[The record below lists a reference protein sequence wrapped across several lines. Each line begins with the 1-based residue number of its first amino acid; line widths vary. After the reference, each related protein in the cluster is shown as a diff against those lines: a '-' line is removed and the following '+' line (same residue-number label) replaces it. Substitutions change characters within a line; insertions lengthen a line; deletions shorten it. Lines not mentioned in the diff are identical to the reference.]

1 MNDTSQKN
9 SLMQAINLKTALCA
23 FCLIAL
29 YWPVLRDLVYD
40 WIHIPDYSHG
50 FLIPAISL
58 YIAYEKLNKNDV
70 IPFQRHS
77 IGLIVLVAGITMLI
91 LGRLAHEFFLM
102 RFSLIFVLVG
112 VIDYL
117 LGRGYTKTLFFP
129 ITYLFFMIP
138 LPSILLQKVTFPLQ
152 LFVTELSAQSLK
164 AIGIPLL
171 KEGNIIYLS
180 STVLEVADACSG
192 IRSLI
197 ALLAIG
203 VIVAFY
209 VHKNSVARSVLVF
222 FCIPI
227 AILANAIR
235 VIMSGVLANLY
246 GSQVVEG
253 FLHSF
258 AGMVT
263 FLIAMVFLVVVS
275 FMLKLVEKRFSVG
288 KGS

>member
-1 MNDTSQKN
+1 M
-9 SLMQAINLKTALCA
+9 CA
-23 FCLIAL
+23 FCLVAL

-40 WIHIPDYSHG
+40 WVHIPDYSHG

-58 YIAYEKLNKNDV
+58 YIAYERLNKNDI
-70 IPFQRHS
+70 IPSPRHS
-77 IGLIVLVAGITMLI
+77 TGLIVLVAGITMLI
-91 LGRLAHEFFLM
+91 LGRLAHEFFIM
-102 RFSLIFVLVG
+102 RFSLILVLVG

-152 LFVTELSAQSLK
+152 LLVTELSAQSLK

-209 VHKNSVARSVLVF
+209 VHKNPVVRSVLIIC
-222 FCIPI
+222 CIPI

-235 VIMSGVLANLY
+235 VILSGVLANLY
-246 GSQVVEG
+246 GPQVVEG

-263 FLIAMVFLVVVS
+263 FMVAMVLLAVVS
-275 FMLKLVEKRFSVG
+275 FMLKLVEKRFSV
-288 KGS
+288 